1 MTRTPCC
8 ASRQTHSSLVLD
20 HSGKHIRRVKC
31 SEFHSPE
38 LRLRGPSASFI
49 HTPSFTKVRRRAHH
63 LNSPNRRNCEKTRHT
78 QPPNDVVPVTG
89 ARRFHKAAS
98 SFFHFL
104 SFSCINPCL
113 PDPTPT
119 ITHAHCGLVHAAYG
133 QRRAVLEDPHI
144 GRLHR
149 YPLPCPS
156 MFRPPI

>member
-78 QPPNDVVPVTG
+78 QGFPPNHRCCPG
-89 ARRFHKAAS
+89 HRRQTVS
-98 SFFHFL
+98 QSCELVL
-104 SFSCINPCL
+104 SFSVIFLHKPL
-113 PDPTPT
+113 FTGPDPHD
-119 ITHAHCGLVHAAYG
+119 HACALRPRTCGLRTA
-133 QRRAVLEDPHI
+133 
-144 GRLHR
+144 
-149 YPLPCPS
+149 
-156 MFRPPI
+156 